1 LLIRL
6 RHARQWVEC
15 EEKFVGLFVVEV
27 DDQDRDFH
35 LWRCG
40 FSQVTIYQTDFAVR
54 QDAANK
60 RIGIANFRQETFE
73 RGSLLRRVD
82 APIPPVGHKL

>member
-1 LLIRL
+1 LAL
-6 RHARQWVEC
+6 RI
-15 EEKFVGLFVVEV
+15 
-27 DDQDRDFH
+27 
-35 LWRCG
+35 
-40 FSQVTIYQTDFAVR
+40 SQVTIYQTDFAVR

-73 RGSLLRRVD
+73 RGGLLRRVD